1 MLDAFYHG
9 ALTPVSPSE
18 TAVSHRNRAGREQ
31 PTEPER
37 IGNRYTPVVPLLTDG
52 PPPEHPGPVRLPSR
66 PSDCSTLRD
75 PRVHGIGGE

>member
-52 PPPEHPGPVRLPSR
+52 PPPEHRDQCACQAGPATAAPSVTR
-66 PSDCSTLRD
+66 GSTA
-75 PRVHGIGGE
+75 

>member
-37 IGNRYTPVVPLLTDG
+37 TGNRYTPVVPLLTVTAPLQSTRDQCACQAG
-52 PPPEHPGPVRLPSR
+52 PATAAPSVTR
-66 PSDCSTLRD
+66 GSTA
-75 PRVHGIGGE
+75 